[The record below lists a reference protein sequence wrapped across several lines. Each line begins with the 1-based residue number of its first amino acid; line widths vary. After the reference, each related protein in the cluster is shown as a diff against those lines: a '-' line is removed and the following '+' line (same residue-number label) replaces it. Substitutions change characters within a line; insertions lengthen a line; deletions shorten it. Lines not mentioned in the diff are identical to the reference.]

1 MNSNAKA
8 MVLASF
14 AADSLSLGVH
24 WIYNTNVIDKKWGR
38 VETYIKPERPT
49 YHPTKDLG
57 EFTHYGD
64 QTMLLLESVSARA
77 GFDLNDFADR
87 WQAFFKTY
95 NGYFDNATKSTLEN
109 FASGKQPAESGSD
122 SEDLAGA
129 ARIAPLAY
137 VYQNDPE
144 QLITSARAQ
153 TALTHNN
160 PLIINTSEY
169 FARVVWNVLQ
179 GQSPT
184 ESLKT
189 AKTGP
194 LDNEPYSVWIDAGL
208 ESIAGDTRQVIKD
221 FGQMCE
227 VNAAFP
233 AVVHLIA
240 KYENDLYGA
249 LVENA
254 MAGGDSAGRGLIVGL
269 IVGARKG
276 MESIPKPWLAD
287 LKAYDHIMDLMAR
300 IDQSI

>member
-64 QTMLLLESVSARA
+64 QTMLLLESVSAHA
-77 GFDLNDFADR
+77 GFDLND
-87 WQAFFKTY
+87 
-95 NGYFDNATKSTLEN
+95 
-109 FASGKQPAESGSD
+109 
-122 SEDLAGA
+122 
-129 ARIAPLAY
+129 
-137 VYQNDPE
+137 
-144 QLITSARAQ
+144 
-153 TALTHNN
+153 
-160 PLIINTSEY
+160 

-179 GQSPT
+179 GQPPG
-184 ESLKT
+184 EGLKT
-189 AKTGP
+189 AKDGTF
-194 LDNEPYSVWIDAGL
+194 NTEPYSRWIDEGL
-208 ESIAGDTRQVIKD
+208 QSTAGDTRQVIKD

-227 VNAAFP
+227 VDAAFP
-233 AVVHLIA
+233 GVVHLIA

-269 IVGARKG
+269 VVGAHMG
-276 MESIPKPWLAD
+276 MESIPSPWLTD
-287 LKAYDHIMDLMAR
+287 LKAYDHVMNLMAT
-300 IDQSI
+300 IDQNQ